1 MWISMTYPE
10 AMSQFGE
17 NEIADLDGDGWPVFV
32 DGWGNPIMFLRWAP
46 GFSSESAESQSV

>member
-17 NEIADLDGDGWPVFV
+17 NEIKDLDGDHWPVFI

-46 GFSSESAESQSV
+46 GFARE